1 MKNILSKREMSTIEW
16 MAESTFEDLIES
28 CENGISGGIHRIK
41 YKPNNGIF
49 NEKFLKD
56 LLMTNEG
63 DNDYDYELGNSGW
76 DLILDNIDQISKF
89 YLEYIDTFPVVKNYI
104 KNVENG
110 QESINNMKE
119 SLKKIIN

>member
-16 MAESTFEDLIES
+16 MAECTFEDLLES

-49 NEKFLKD
+49 DEKF
-56 LLMTNEG
+56 
-63 DNDYDYELGNSGW
+63 
-76 DLILDNIDQISKF
+76 F
-89 YLEYIDTFPVVKNYI
+89 
-104 KNVENG
+104 
-110 QESINNMKE
+110 NMKE

>member
-1 MKNILSKREMSTIEW
+1 MSTIEW